1 MELFEHV
8 FNKAMIYDA
17 LFFNIKSVLEFP
29 TLNEL
34 KENKPELYDQWVF
47 LCKTK
52 YSMQD
57 SQIENAE
64 EMMMQDLFNKYA
76 VYYPEYTKIVAIT
89 YAKVYSEEKSLKRDF
104 KKIVGI
110 DELKNIES
118 FQKVL
123 LQISTDGINST
134 PQYFPTLC
142 GHNIINYDIPFFI
155 KRLLMHRD
163 ELEYKTIPFL
173 LKKYLQSKPW
183 DSNIVDTINIWKF
196 NGKDYTNLNLLSDF
210 LGLKRNVDLLSPSE
224 LSKYYWENI
233 GKKEKETL
241 DFVGLQSANQTNLII
256 QFLNEL
262 RQF

>member
-8 FNKAMIYDA
+8 FNKGMIYDTF
-17 LFFNIKSVLEFP
+17 FFNIKSVIESPSLAQ
-29 TLNEL
+29 L
-34 KENKPELYDQWVF
+34 KENKPQLYNQWVF

-64 EMMMQDLFNKYA
+64 EMMMQDLYDKYA
-76 VYYPEYTKIVAIT
+76 VYYPEYTKIIAIT
-89 YAKVYSEEKSLKRDF
+89 YAKVYSENNSLKRDF
-104 KKIVGI
+104 KKIIGT

-123 LQISTDGINST
+123 LQISSDGVNSN

-142 GHNIINYDIPFFI
+142 GYNIINYDIPFYL
-155 KRLLMHRD
+155 KRLLVHRD
-163 ELEYKTIPFL
+163 KLEHKTIPFL

-183 DSNIVDTINIWKF
+183 DSNIVDAVNIWKF
-196 NGKDYTNLNLLSDF
+196 NGKDYTNLNMLSDF
-210 LGLKRNVDLLSPSE
+210 LGLKRNVDLLSPVE

-233 GKKEKETL
+233 EKNEEETL
-241 DFVGLQSANQTNLII
+241 NFVGLQSANQTNLVI